1 VLKKILGG
9 ARSRLAPA
17 FFVRAALVGKEAEE
31 IAHNRIIGPAHE
43 GGGLPL
49 LRHEAGHDE
58 PVEVVRERRCRD
70 REALL
75 DLPDRQA
82 HSSCANQCSVEVEA
96 GRIPERFELLGG
108 LFEFHGNKMRVPA
121 EGVKRYFQ
129 EDRINALMGPEH
141 NQ

>member
-49 LRHEAGHDE
+49 LRHETGHDE
-58 PVEVVRERRCRD
+58 PVEVVRERRGRD

-75 DLPDRQA
+75 ELPDGKAR
-82 HSSCANQCSVEVEA
+82 SSRANECPVEVEP
-96 GRIPERFELLGG
+96 GRIPEGFELLGG
-108 LFEFHGNKMRVPA
+108 LFEFHGNKMNIPA
-121 EGVKRYFQ
+121 EAVKRYF
-129 EDRINALMGPEH
+129 
-141 NQ
+141 